1 VPEKAFVTIYRMFT
15 SNVMQQGDCNVPS
28 MFQCLMN
35 TIFWDYIGI
44 FMHSYLDNLFVYSDM
59 IEEHQK
65 HLKIVFAQLCKHEFY
80 LHKDKCELFA
90 DSIDCLEH
98 RIDDKGLHT
107 DTNKMAKIRE
117 WNTPHNIN
125 DIQRFLGL
133 VQYLA
138 HFLPDITVYTSPL
151 ANIMANGTPFSW
163 RPLQEKCFQMI
174 KTICCQTPILCLIDH
189 KKDEPIWIICDASA
203 YGIGAMYGQGPNWQ
217 MCRPVGLMSKKFTDT
232 QQHY

>member
-1 VPEKAFVTIYRMFT
+1 MPKKAFATIYRTFT

-28 MFQCLMN
+28 TFQRSMN

-98 RIDDKGLHT
+98 RIDDKGL
-107 DTNKMAKIRE
+107 
-117 WNTPHNIN
+117 
-125 DIQRFLGL
+125 
-133 VQYLA
+133 
-138 HFLPDITVYTSPL
+138 
-151 ANIMANGTPFSW
+151 
-163 RPLQEKCFQMI
+163 C
-174 KTICCQTPILCLIDH
+174 
-189 KKDEPIWIICDASA
+189 
-203 YGIGAMYGQGPNWQ
+203 
-217 MCRPVGLMSKKFTDT
+217 
-232 QQHY
+232 